1 MADRAFDLFLS
12 LQDNRGRAKKIIFWK
27 SLMMDWSLQ
36 ELIKE
41 KMNKSNYILVGL
53 LLLSTGVS
61 AQSYHDSIPKSA
73 QGLKCDAPLYAEVT
87 PSGEWSD
94 GNSLHAG
101 LNASMDLSAYTTF
114 GGRRHRSGFAQTA
127 NVAYATPIGKKGSL
141 VVGGNLSH
149 VSEGSNNYV
158 TGSLYAELGYR
169 FNDQWSATIYGQKSI
184 GSNGFYPYSYYGYP
198 SLAYSGLM
206 SPYGLGYYGY
216 GVGAYGYGLG
226 PYGNGFGSGY
236 YGNVDRI
243 GASVQWKPS
252 PSFSLQLS
260 VEKDWY
266 HDPYKDGVFGPHK
279 YDYPLPKVQ

>member
-1 MADRAFDLFLS
+1 MEKH
-12 LQDNRGRAKKIIFWK
+12 DN
-27 SLMMDWSLQ
+27 DWSLQ

-41 KMNKSNYILVGL
+41 MMKKSNYMLVGL

-61 AQSYHDSIPKSA
+61 AQAYQDSIPKSA
-73 QGLKCDAPLYAEVT
+73 QGLKSDAPLYAEVT

-114 GGRRHRSGFAQTA
+114 GGRHHHSGFAQTA

-141 VVGGNLSH
+141 VVGGSLSH
-149 VSEGSNNYV
+149 VNEGTNNYV
-158 TGSLYAELGYR
+158 TGSVYAELGYR
-169 FNDQWSATIYGQKSI
+169 FNDQWSAFIYGQKSI
-184 GSNGFYPYSYYGYP
+184 GSNGFYPYSYYGCSPLGYQ
-198 SLAYSGLM
+198 SLM
-206 SPYGLGYYGY
+206 SPFGW
-216 GVGAYGYGLG
+216 G
-226 PYGNGFGSGY
+226 PYGIGAYSYGAGSNFFN
-236 YGNVDRI
+236 NVDRV
-243 GASVQWKPS
+243 GASVLWKPS

-266 HDPYKDGVFGPHK
+266 RDPYKDSVFGSHK

>member
-1 MADRAFDLFLS
+1 MKYSQDESS
-12 LQDNRGRAKKIIFWK
+12 LQDKHEGDEK
-27 SLMMDWSLQ
+27 SLL
-36 ELIKE
+36 EIIKVM
-41 KMNKSNYILVGL
+41 MNKRNYILTGL
-53 LLLSTGVS
+53 MLLSTGIS
-61 AQSYHDSIPKSA
+61 AQSHNDSIPKSA
-73 QGLKCDAPLYAEVT
+73 QSIKSKASLYTEVV
-87 PSGEWSD
+87 PREGWSD

-101 LNASMDLSAYTTF
+101 LNASMDLSVYTTF

-127 NVAYATPIGKKGSL
+127 NVAYARPIGKKGSL

-206 SPYGLGYYGY
+206 SPYGLGHYGY

-226 PYGNGFGSGY
+226 LYGNGFGSGY
-236 YGNVDRI
+236 YENVDRI

-266 HDPYKDGVFGPHK
+266 HDPYKDGAFGPHK

>member
-1 MADRAFDLFLS
+1 MLDKHEGDE
-12 LQDNRGRAKKIIFWK
+12 K
-27 SLMMDWSLQ
+27 SLLEMINEM
-36 ELIKE
+36 
-41 KMNKSNYILVGL
+41 MNKSNYMLMGL
-53 LLLSTGVS
+53 LLLSTGIS
-61 AQSYHDSIPKSA
+61 AQSHNDSIPKSTQSIKSKVPVYTEA
-73 QGLKCDAPLYAEVT
+73 VPRE
-87 PSGEWSD
+87 EWSD

-127 NVAYATPIGKKGSL
+127 NVAYAAPLGKKGSL
-141 VVGGNLSH
+141 IVGGNLSH
-149 VSEGSNNYV
+149 VNEGSNNYV
-158 TGSLYAELGYR
+158 TGSVYAELGYR

-198 SLAYSGLM
+198 SLAYQGLM
-206 SPYGLGYYGY
+206 SPYGFGPYGY
-216 GVGAYGYGLG
+216 GFG
-226 PYGNGFGSGY
+226 PGY
-236 YGNVDRI
+236 YGNVDRV

-266 HDPYKDGVFGPHK
+266 HDPYKDSAFGPHK